1 MIQIQHCEDM
11 ENEKQS
17 TLKKAMKVKMLTLR
31 EHLEKSLIEDNN
43 KKSTKKQSIENIK
56 PTNEKSIDASVH

>member
-1 MIQIQHCEDM
+1 M

>member
-1 MIQIQHCEDM
+1 LIQIQHCEDM

-31 EHLEKSLIEDNN
+31 EHLEKSLIEDND

>member
-31 EHLEKSLIEDNN
+31 EHLEKSLIEDND

>member
-1 MIQIQHCEDM
+1 M

-31 EHLEKSLIEDNN
+31 EHLEKSLIEDND